1 MSASPIRSVLV
12 VGGGT
17 AGWMAA
23 AALARAFGGRVEV
36 EVLEIAAE
44 ADSGSLGVAESSLPA
59 LVAFHRLIGLDE
71 DALVRRGVATFKL
84 GERFTGWSGAGS
96 TYVHPYS
103 EFGATLDGVGF
114 HQLWLKARR
123 AGAGEDLDAY
133 ALGAVAAGL
142 GRFARPDGDPRSVL
156 STMAYGLHLD
166 VAAYAAELRALAACC
181 GARRTE
187 GALAAVDRR
196 ADGRVEA
203 INLSD
208 GRRLCADLYI
218 DATGDAA
225 RVCGDGAFEDW
236 SGWLPCDRIE
246 SQVTSTDATPAPLTE
261 ATALPCGWRLDI
273 PLLGRTASITVQ
285 PSRFAPAAGGRAF
298 RQGARAEPWRGN
310 CVAIGLAACVL
321 EPLDGA
327 ALHIVQSGVT
337 KLIGLFPDLSFKGGE
352 STEYNRL
359 MAEELARL
367 RDFAIA
373 HYRLNGRLG
382 EPFWD
387 AARAASP
394 PPPLA
399 HKLRLFESRG
409 RVVLNDE
416 ETFLEPSWIALFLG
430 QGLTPRRYHPM
441 ADQFPLPKLQ
451 ARLAQVRAVMR
462 QAAEAM
468 PPHAQVLARLG
479 ARP

>member
-1 MSASPIRSVLV
+1 MSREPIRSVLV
-12 VGGGT
+12 VGGGS

-23 AALARAFGGRVEV
+23 AALARAFGGRLDVEV
-36 EVLEIAAE
+36 VDIPSDT
-44 ADSGSLGVAESSLPA
+44 DSGSLAVAESSLPA

-71 DALVRRGVATFKL
+71 DALVRRGAAAFKL
-84 GERFTGWSGAGS
+84 GGRFTGWSGAGS

-103 EFGATLDGVGF
+103 EFGATLDGVSF

-123 AGAGEDLDAY
+123 AGTGEALDRY
-133 ALGAVAAGL
+133 ALGAVAAEL
-142 GRFARPDGDPRSVL
+142 GRFARPSGDPRSVL

-166 VAAYAAELRALAACC
+166 VAAYAGELRALATAL
-181 GARRTE
+181 GVRRTE
-187 GALAAVDRR
+187 GALAAVEQG
-196 ADGRVEA
+196 AAGVA
-203 INLSD
+203 AVALAD
-208 GRRLCADLYI
+208 GRRLTADLYV
-218 DATGDAA
+218 DATGEAA
-225 RVCGDGAFEDW
+225 RLAGDSAFESW
-236 SGWLPCDRIE
+236 SAWLPCDRIASRTTE
-246 SQVTSTDATPAPLTE
+246 AEGPPPALTE

-273 PLLGRTASITVQ
+273 PLPGRRVSVQ
-285 PSRFAPAAGGRAF
+285 AQASRFAPQSEGRAF
-298 RQGARAEPWRGN
+298 RQGARAEPWCGN
-310 CVAIGLAACVL
+310 CVAIGLSACVL
-321 EPLDGA
+321 EPIDGA

-337 KLIGLFPDLSFKGGE
+337 KLIGLFPDRSFAGGE
-352 STEYNRL
+352 AGEYNRL
-359 MAEELARL
+359 MGEELSRL

-441 ADQFPLPKLQ
+441 ADQFPPPVLEK
-451 ARLAQVRAVMR
+451 RLAQVQAVMR
-462 QAAEAM
+462 QAAQAM
-468 PPHAQVLARLG
+468 PPYAQVLAEIG
-479 ARP
+479 ARA